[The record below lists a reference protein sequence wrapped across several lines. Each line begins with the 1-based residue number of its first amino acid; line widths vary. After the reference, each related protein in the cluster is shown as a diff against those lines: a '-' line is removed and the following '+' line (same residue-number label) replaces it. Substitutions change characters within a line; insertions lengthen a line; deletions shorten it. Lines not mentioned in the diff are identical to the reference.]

1 MGQSTIPQRMGEK
14 AMMYAHIILI
24 SDKGRAPLSHRVEV
38 KSVEDYKQNKIQYRE
53 KAIAQLCKSRAM
65 AVRHLREY
73 GYNQVTV
80 KFEIKEG

>member
-1 MGQSTIPQRMGEK
+1 
-14 AMMYAHIILI
+14 MYAHIILI

-38 KSVEDYKQNKIQYRE
+38 KSVEDYKQNKAYYRE
-53 KAIAQLCKSRAM
+53 KAISKLCKSRAM

-80 KFEIKEG
+80 KFEIKEITK

>member
-1 MGQSTIPQRMGEK
+1 MI
-14 AMMYAHIILI
+14 YAHIILI

-38 KSVEDYKQNKIQYRE
+38 KSVEDYKQNKTYYRE
-53 KAIAQLCKSRAM
+53 KAISQLCKSRAM

-80 KFEIKEG
+80 KFEVKEG

>member
-1 MGQSTIPQRMGEK
+1 MGV
-14 AMMYAHIILI
+14 MYAHIILI

-38 KSVEDYKQNKIQYRE
+38 KSIEDYKQNKAQYRE
-53 KAIAQLCKSRAM
+53 KAISQLCKSRAM

-80 KFEIKEG
+80 KFEIKGA